1 MEDEHSTTKT
11 GREEMKRGLVVLLVL
26 VACAGITV
34 PLLRPEKLMTW
45 SQGRSMVS
53 SQHGIVAAEQPLAAQ
68 AGASILAQGG
78 SAADAA
84 IAASATMGVMQP
96 MMNGMGGDLFAI
108 EWNSKSGKVSGLNS
122 SGWAPEGLTLSYLR
136 SKGLRD
142 IPDTGIL
149 SVSIPGCVMGWWE
162 LHQRFGKLPWK
173 DLFKPA
179 IYYASHGFP
188 IAQWNSMYWPA
199 YSNVLEKDS
208 ESKRVYLPG
217 GQPPKLGQV
226 FRNPEYAKA
235 LEMVADQGERAFY
248 EGSIAHAIVKTSQE
262 LGGVIR
268 LQDLSEYKAEWV
280 TPIETDYRG
289 WKVFEIPPNS
299 QGIAALEMLNIMA
312 QFPLSTYGAASAERY
327 HVEMQAQ
334 QLAYAD
340 LHRYVGDPRF
350 VKVPVSGMLSMQ
362 YAGTRAKLINL
373 DKANCNFQPGVP
385 SGIDPS
391 LTNATPHPGTDTS
404 YLTAV
409 DHNGNIVSLIQSLA
423 GAFGS
428 GVAVRGYG
436 IILQNRATGFTL
448 KPGSPD
454 VLAPHKR
461 PFHTIIPAFMER
473 GDIHIG
479 FGIMRGGNQ
488 PLAHAQFV
496 SDIVD
501 YKMNIQ
507 QALEAPRFNKYA
519 GSGCSYLIESRVP
532 KQTLVGLSQLG
543 YGLRVVGPYAE
554 YVGGG
559 QAVLHNSATGVNN
572 GASDPRKDGEAIPE
586 PSPRE

>member
-1 MEDEHSTTKT
+1 
-11 GREEMKRGLVVLLVL
+11 MKRILFVLLVL
-26 VACAGITV
+26 GACTGIAV
-34 PLLRPEKLMTW
+34 PLLRSEKLMTW
-45 SQGRSMVS
+45 SQGRSVVT
-53 SQHGIVAAEQPLAAQ
+53 SQRGIVAAEQPLAAQ
-68 AGASILAQGG
+68 AGASVLAQGG

-84 IAASATMGVMQP
+84 IAASAVMGVMQP

-108 EWNSKSGKVSGLNS
+108 EWDSKTGKVSGLNS

-136 SKGLRD
+136 SKGLND
-142 IPDTGIL
+142 IPETGIL
-149 SVSIPGCVMGWWE
+149 SVSVPGCVMGWWE

-173 DLFKPA
+173 ELFKPA

-199 YSNVLEKDS
+199 YANVLKKD
-208 ESKRVYLPG
+208 EEAKRVYLPG
-217 GQPPKLGQV
+217 GQPPKLGEV

-235 LEMVADQGERAFY
+235 LELVANEGERAFY
-248 EGSIAHAIVKTSQE
+248 EGGIARAIVKTSQE
-262 LGGVIR
+262 LGGVIS

-299 QGIAALEMLNIMA
+299 QGIAALEMLNIMG
-312 QFPLSTYGAASAERY
+312 QFPLSTYGPESAERY

-350 VKVPVSGMLSMQ
+350 VKVPVSGMLSKE
-362 YAGTRAKLINL
+362 YATTRAKQI
-373 DKANCNFQPGVP
+373 DPGKAKCDYQPGTP
-385 SGIDPS
+385 SGTDPH

-409 DHNGNIVSLIQSLA
+409 DRDGNIVSLIQSLA

-428 GVAVRGYG
+428 GVVVRGYG

-448 KPGSPD
+448 RPGSPD

-473 GDIHIG
+473 GSIHIG

-496 SDIVD
+496 SDIAD
-501 YKMNIQ
+501 YRMNIQ
-507 QALEAPRFNKYA
+507 QALEAPRFNTF
-519 GSGCSYLIESRVP
+519 GRGGCRFLIESRVP

-543 YGLRVVGPYAE
+543 YNLRVVGPYAE

-559 QAVLHNSATGVNN
+559 QAVLHDSATGVNN

>member
-1 MEDEHSTTKT
+1 
-11 GREEMKRGLVVLLVL
+11 MKRGLLVL
-26 VACAGITV
+26 TVLAVCAGITV
-34 PLLRPEKLMTW
+34 PLLRSERLMTW

-53 SQHGIVAAEQPLAAQ
+53 SQHGIVAAEQPLAAA

-84 IAASATMGVMQP
+84 IATSAAMGVMQP

-108 EWNSKSGKVSGLNS
+108 EWNSKTGKVSGLNS
-122 SGWAPEGLTLSYLR
+122 SGWAPEGLTLSYLK
-136 SKGLRD
+136 SKGLRR
-142 IPDTGIL
+142 IPGKGIL
-149 SVSIPGCVMGWWE
+149 SVSVPGCVMGWWE

-199 YSNVLEKDS
+199 YANVLRKDS
-208 ESKRVYLPG
+208 EATRIYLPD
-217 GQPPKLGQV
+217 GQAPKLGEV
-226 FRNPEYAKA
+226 FRNPEYARA
-235 LEMVADQGERAFY
+235 LELVANEGERAFY
-248 EGSIAHAIVKTSQE
+248 EGNIAHAIVKTSQE
-262 LGGVIR
+262 LGGVIS

-280 TPIETDYRG
+280 QPIETDYRG

-299 QGIAALEMLNIMA
+299 QGIAALETLNIMD
-312 QFPLSTYGAASAERY
+312 QFPLSTYGAESSERF

-350 VKVPVSGMLSMQ
+350 AKVPVKGMLSMD
-362 YAGTRAKLINL
+362 YAKARAKLINP
-373 DKANCNFQPGVP
+373 DNANCDFQPGTP
-385 SGIDPS
+385 PGADP
-391 LTNATPHPGTDTS
+391 NIAFATPHPGTDTS

-409 DHNGNIVSLIQSLA
+409 DRDGNIVSLIQSLA

-448 KPGSPD
+448 RPGSPD

-496 SDIVD
+496 SDIAD

-507 QALEAPRFNKYA
+507 QALEAPRFNKF
-519 GSGCSYLIESRVP
+519 GRGGCGYLIESRVP
-532 KQTLVGLSQLG
+532 KETLVGLSQDG
-543 YGLRVVGPYAE
+543 YNLRVVGPYAE

-559 QAVLHNSATGVNN
+559 QAVLHNSTTGVNY

-586 PSPRE
+586 PATQ

>member
-1 MEDEHSTTKT
+1 
-11 GREEMKRGLVVLLVL
+11 MKRYGLVLLGLAV
-26 VACAGITV
+26 CAGITV
-34 PLLRPEKLMTW
+34 PLLRSEKLMTW
-45 SQGRSMVS
+45 SQGRSMVF
-53 SQHGIVAAEQPLAAQ
+53 SQGGIAAAEQPLAAQ

-84 IAASATMGVMQP
+84 IATSAAMGVMQP

-108 EWNSKSGKVSGLNS
+108 EWNARTGKVSGLNA
-122 SGWAPEGLTLSYLR
+122 SGWAPERLTLSYLHSR
-136 SKGLRD
+136 GLRH

-149 SVSIPGCVMGWWE
+149 SVTVPGCVMGWWE

-199 YSNVLEKDS
+199 YAGVLRKNE
-208 ESKRVYLPG
+208 EATRVYLPG
-217 GQPPKLGQV
+217 GKAPGLGQV

-235 LEMVADQGERAFY
+235 LELVASEGERAFY
-248 EGSIAHAIVKTSQE
+248 EGDIARAIVKTSQD
-262 LGGVIR
+262 LGGVISAR
-268 LQDLSEYKAEWV
+268 DLSEYKAEWV
-280 TPIETDYRG
+280 DPIETDYHG
-289 WKVFEIPPNS
+289 WKVFEIPPNA

-312 QFPLSTYGAASAERY
+312 QFPLSTYGAESAERY

-350 VKVPVSGMLSMQ
+350 AKVPVEGMLSMD
-362 YAGTRAKLINL
+362 YAKSRAKLIHLDQATCDFHAGTPPGTDPNL
-373 DKANCNFQPGVP
+373 AF
-385 SGIDPS
+385 
-391 LTNATPHPGTDTS
+391 ATPHPGTDTS
-404 YLTAV
+404 FLTTV
-409 DHNGNIVSLIQSLA
+409 DSEGNIVSLIQSLA

-428 GVAVRGYG
+428 GVAVERYG
-436 IILQNRATGFTL
+436 IILQNRGSGFTL
-448 KPGSPD
+448 RPGSPD

-461 PFHTIIPAFMER
+461 PFHTIIPAFMEH
-473 GDIHIG
+473 GDVHIG

-501 YKMNIQ
+501 YSMNIQ
-507 QALEAPRFNKYA
+507 QALEAPRFNQF
-519 GSGCSYLIESRVP
+519 GRGGCSYLIESRVP

-554 YVGGG
+554 WVGGG
-559 QAVLHNSATGVNN
+559 QAVLHDSATGVNY
-572 GASDPRKDGEAIPE
+572 GASDPRKDGEAIPQ
-586 PSPRE
+586 PATR

>member
-1 MEDEHSTTKT
+1 
-11 GREEMKRGLVVLLVL
+11 MKRGLLVLLVL
-26 VACAGITV
+26 IAGVGICIPV
-34 PLLRPEKLMTW
+34 LRSERIMTW
-45 SQGRSMVS
+45 SQGRSMIT
-53 SQHGIVAAEQPLAAQ
+53 SQLGITAAEQPLAAQ
-68 AGASILAQGG
+68 AGASILAEGG

-84 IAASATMGVMQP
+84 IAASAANGLMQP

-108 EWNSKSGKVSGLNS
+108 EYDSKSGKVSGLNS
-122 SGWAPEGLTLSYLR
+122 SGWAPEGLTLSYLQ
-136 SKGLRD
+136 SKGLKR
-142 IPDTGIL
+142 IPGTGIL
-149 SVSIPGCVMGWWE
+149 SVTVPGCVMGWWE
-162 LHQRFGKLPWK
+162 LHQKFGKLPWK

-199 YSNVLEKDS
+199 YANTLRKDP
-208 ESKRVYLPG
+208 EATRVFLPG
-217 GQPPKLGQV
+217 GQPPQFGQI
-226 FRNPEYAKA
+226 FRNPDYAKA
-235 LEMVADQGERAFY
+235 LQLVADEGERAFY
-248 EGSIAHAIVKTSQE
+248 EGAIAQAIVKTSQE
-262 LGGVIR
+262 LGGVISPN
-268 LQDLSEYKAEWV
+268 DLSEYKAEWV
-280 TPIETDYRG
+280 DPLETDYRG

-299 QGIAALEMLNIMA
+299 QGIAALMMLNIMA
-312 QFPLSTYGAASAERY
+312 QFPLSTYGPESAQRY
-327 HVEMQAQ
+327 HIEMQAQ

-350 VKVPVSGMLSMQ
+350 TKVPVQGMLSVD
-362 YAGTRAKLINL
+362 YAKSRAALI
-373 DKANCNFQPGVP
+373 DTSEAKCNFQAGTPPGA
-385 SGIDPS
+385 DP
-391 LTNATPHPGTDTS
+391 NIAFATPHPGKDTS

-409 DHNGNIVSLIQSLA
+409 DRDGNIVSLIQSLA

-436 IILQNRATGFTL
+436 FILQNRATGFTL
-448 KPGSPD
+448 RPGSPD

-461 PFHTIIPAFMER
+461 PFHTIIPALMEQ
-473 GDIHIG
+473 GNIHIG

-507 QALEAPRFNKYA
+507 QALEAPRFNKF
-519 GSGCSYLIESRVP
+519 GRGGCSYLIESRVP

-543 YGLRVVGPYAE
+543 YDLRVAGPFAE
-554 YVGGG
+554 WVGGG
-559 QAVLHNSATGVNN
+559 QAVLHDSATGVNN

>member
-1 MEDEHSTTKT
+1 
-11 GREEMKRGLVVLLVL
+11 MKRGFVVLLVL
-26 VACAGITV
+26 TACAGIAV

-45 SQGRSMVS
+45 SQGRSMVT
-53 SQHGIVAAEQPLAAQ
+53 SQLGVGAAEQPLAAQ
-68 AGASILAQGG
+68 AGASILAEGG

-84 IAASATMGVMQP
+84 IAESATMGLMQP

-108 EWNSKSGKVSGLNS
+108 EYDSKSGKVTGLNS
-122 SGWAPEGLTLSYLR
+122 SGWSPEGLTLSYLK
-136 SKGLRD
+136 SKGLKR
-142 IPDTGIL
+142 IPETGIL
-149 SVSIPGCVMGWWE
+149 SVSVPGCVMGWWD
-162 LHQRFGKLPWK
+162 LHQKFGKLPWK
-173 DLFKPA
+173 ELFKPA

-199 YSNVLEKDS
+199 YAHTLRKDP
-208 ESKRVYLPG
+208 EATRVFLPDD
-217 GQPPKLGQV
+217 QAPKLGQV
-226 FRNPEYAKA
+226 FRNPDYAKA
-235 LEMVADQGERAFY
+235 LQLVADEGERAFY
-248 EGSIAHAIVKTSQE
+248 NGAIAQAIVKTSQE
-262 LGGVIR
+262 LGGVISAE
-268 LQDLSEYKAEWV
+268 DLSEYKAEWV
-280 TPIETDYRG
+280 DPLETDYRG

-299 QGIAALEMLNIMA
+299 QGIAALMMLNIMA
-312 QFPLSTYGAASAERY
+312 QFPLSSYGPESTQRY

-350 VKVPVSGMLSMQ
+350 AKVPVQGMLSLDYAKDRASLIDLSQ
-362 YAGTRAKLINL
+362 AKCDFKAGTP
-373 DKANCNFQPGVP
+373 PGT
-385 SGIDPS
+385 DP
-391 LTNATPHPGTDTS
+391 NMAFATPHPGTDTS

-409 DHNGNIVSLIQSLA
+409 DRDGNIVSLIQSLA

-436 IILQNRATGFTL
+436 FILQNRATGFTL

-461 PFHTIIPAFMER
+461 PFHTIIPGFMER
-473 GDIHIG
+473 GDLHIG

-496 SDIVD
+496 SDIAD
-501 YKMNIQ
+501 YGMNIQ
-507 QALEAPRFNKYA
+507 QALEAPRFNKYS
-519 GSGCSYLIESRVP
+519 GGGCSYLIESRVP
-532 KQTLVGLSQLG
+532 KQTLIGLSQLG

-559 QAVLHNSATGVNN
+559 QAVLHDSATGVND
-572 GASDPRKDGEAIPE
+572 GASDPRKDGEAVPE
-586 PSPRE
+586 PSPQK

>member
-1 MEDEHSTTKT
+1 
-11 GREEMKRGLVVLLVL
+11 MKRGLLILLVL
-26 VACAGITV
+26 IAGVGICIPV
-34 PLLRPEKLMTW
+34 LKSEKLMTW
-45 SQGRSMVS
+45 SQGRSVVS
-53 SQHGIVAAEQPLAAQ
+53 SQGGIVAAEQPLASQ

-84 IAASATMGVMQP
+84 IAASATMGLMQP

-108 EWNSKSGKVSGLNS
+108 ESDAKSGKVSGLNA
-122 SGWAPEGLTLSYLR
+122 SGWAPEELTPAYLQ
-136 SKGLRD
+136 SKGLKR
-142 IPDTGIL
+142 IPGTGIL
-149 SVSIPGCVMGWWE
+149 SVTVPGCVMGWWE
-162 LHQRFGKLPWK
+162 LHQKFGKLPWK

-199 YSNVLEKDS
+199 YANVLDAEA
-208 ESKRVYLPG
+208 KRVYLPG
-217 GQPPKLGQV
+217 GDAPKLGQV

-235 LEMVADQGERAFY
+235 LELVAEQGERAFY
-248 EGSIAHAIVKTSQE
+248 EGSIAQAIVKTSQE
-262 LGGVIR
+262 LGGVI
-268 LQDLSEYKAEWV
+268 QPKDLSEYKAEWV
-280 TPIETDYRG
+280 TPIDTDYRG

-299 QGIAALEMLNIMA
+299 QGVATLEMLNIME
-312 QFPLSTYGAASAERY
+312 QFPLSTYGPESAERY

-350 VKVPVSGMLSMQ
+350 VKVPVSGMISTQ
-362 YAGTRAKLINL
+362 YAKSRAGLIQL
-373 DKANCNFQPGVP
+373 DKAECNFQPGTP
-385 SGIDPS
+385 PGTDPN
-391 LTNATPHPGTDTS
+391 LTNDTPHPGKDTS

-409 DHNGNIVSLIQSLA
+409 DRDGNIVSLIQSLA

-436 IILQNRATGFTL
+436 FILQNRATGFTL

-461 PFHTIIPAFMER
+461 PFHTIIPAFMEH
-473 GDIHIG
+473 GNIHIG

-488 PLAHAQFV
+488 PLAQAQFV

-501 YKMNIQ
+501 YMMNIQ
-507 QALEAPRFNKYA
+507 QALEAPRFNKF
-519 GSGCSYLIESRVP
+519 GRGGCSYLIESRVP
-532 KQTLVGLSQLG
+532 EQTLVGLSQLG
-543 YGLRVVGPYAE
+543 YGLRVVGPFAE
-554 YVGGG
+554 FVGGG

>member
-1 MEDEHSTTKT
+1 
-11 GREEMKRGLVVLLVL
+11 MKRYWLLLLGLAV
-26 VACAGITV
+26 CAGITV
-34 PLLRPEKLMTW
+34 PVLRSEKLMTW
-45 SQGRSMVS
+45 SQGRSMVF
-53 SQHGIVAAEQPLAAQ
+53 SQGGIAAAEQPLASE
-68 AGASILAQGG
+68 AGATIMAQGG

-84 IAASATMGVMQP
+84 IAASAVMGVMQP

-108 EWNSKSGKVSGLNS
+108 EWNAKTGKASGLNA
-122 SGWAPEGLTLSYLR
+122 SGWAPERLTLSFLHSR
-136 SKGLRD
+136 GLRH

-149 SVSIPGCVMGWWE
+149 SVTVPGCVMGWWE

-199 YSNVLEKDS
+199 YAGVLRKNE
-208 ESKRVYLPG
+208 EATRVYLPG
-217 GQPPKLGQV
+217 GKAPVLGQV

-235 LEMVADQGERAFY
+235 LELVASEGERAFY
-248 EGSIAHAIVKTSQE
+248 DGDIARAIVKTSQD
-262 LGGVIR
+262 LGGVISP
-268 LQDLSEYKAEWV
+268 QDLSEYKAEWV
-280 TPIETDYRG
+280 DPIETDYHG
-289 WKVFEIPPNS
+289 WKVFEIPPNA

-312 QFPLSTYGAASAERY
+312 QFPLSTYGAESAERY

-350 VKVPVSGMLSMQ
+350 AKVPVEGMLSMD
-362 YAGTRAKLINL
+362 YAKSRAKLIHLDQAACDFHAGTPPGTDPNL
-373 DKANCNFQPGVP
+373 AF
-385 SGIDPS
+385 
-391 LTNATPHPGTDTS
+391 ATPHPGTDTS
-404 YLTAV
+404 FLTTV
-409 DHNGNIVSLIQSLA
+409 DSEGNIVSLIQSLA

-428 GVAVRGYG
+428 GVAVERYG
-436 IILQNRATGFTL
+436 IILQNRGSGFTL
-448 KPGSPD
+448 RPGSPD

-461 PFHTIIPAFMER
+461 PFHTIIPAFMEH
-473 GDIHIG
+473 GDVHIG

-501 YKMNIQ
+501 YRMNIQ
-507 QALEAPRFNKYA
+507 QALEAPRFNQF
-519 GSGCSYLIESRVP
+519 GRGGCSYLIESRVP

-554 YVGGG
+554 WVGGG
-559 QAVLHNSATGVNN
+559 QAVLHDSATGVNY

-586 PSPRE
+586 PATR

>member
-1 MEDEHSTTKT
+1 
-11 GREEMKRGLVVLLVL
+11 MKRGLLILLVL
-26 VACAGITV
+26 AACAGIAV

-53 SQHGIVAAEQPLAAQ
+53 SQHGIVAGEQPLAAQ

-84 IAASATMGVMQP
+84 IAASAAMGVMQP

-108 EWNSKSGKVSGLNS
+108 EWDSKNGKVSGLNS
-122 SGWAPEGLTLSYLR
+122 SGWAPQGLTISYLK
-136 SKGLRD
+136 SKGLKR
-142 IPDTGIL
+142 IPQTGIL
-149 SVSIPGCVMGWWE
+149 SVSVPGCVMGWWE

-199 YSNVLEKDS
+199 YANVLEKD
-208 ESKRVYLPG
+208 EEAKRVYLPG
-217 GQPPKLGQV
+217 GRPLKLGEV
-226 FRNPEYAKA
+226 FRNPEYAQA
-235 LEMVADQGERAFY
+235 LELVANEGERAFY
-248 EGSIAHAIVKTSQE
+248 EGSIARAIVKTSQE
-262 LGGVIR
+262 LGGVIS
-268 LQDLSEYKAEWV
+268 LQDLSEFKAEWAA
-280 TPIETDYRG
+280 PIETDYRG

-299 QGIAALEMLNIMA
+299 QGIAALEMLNIME
-312 QFPLSTYGAASAERY
+312 QFPLATYGAESAKRF

-350 VKVPVSGMLSMQ
+350 VQVPVSGMLSTE
-362 YAGTRAKLINL
+362 YAGSQAKLI
-373 DKANCNFQPGVP
+373 DREKANCNLQPGTP
-385 SGIDPS
+385 PGTDPNLS
-391 LTNATPHPGTDTS
+391 NDMPHPGTDTS

-409 DHNGNIVSLIQSLA
+409 DRDGNIVSLIQSLA

-448 KPGSPD
+448 RPGSPD

-496 SDIVD
+496 SDIAD

-507 QALEAPRFNKYA
+507 QALEAPRFNKF
-519 GSGCSYLIESRVP
+519 GRGGCGYLIESRVP
-532 KQTLVGLSQLG
+532 KETLVGLSQLG
-543 YGLRVVGPYAE
+543 YDLRVVGPYAE

-559 QAVLHNSATGVNN
+559 QAVLHNSSTGVNY